1 PGNAAAVMKA
11 LEAVAKDSKKPLARL
26 HAIWGMRV
34 LRSDA
39 ALLAAEK
46 CLFELVRDRDP
57 EVRANAIKL
66 LGDWHPFST
75 TIPHPSTD
83 TAREGARKLLADPEP
98 RVRYF
103 AALAYGHIGP
113 VPQAI
118 TPGSEQ
124 AFFAPLFDLLKSNN
138 DADS

>member
-1 PGNAAAVMKA
+1 
-11 LEAVAKDSKKPLARL
+11 
-26 HAIWGMRV
+26 
-34 LRSDA
+34 A

-124 AFFAPLFDLLKSNN
+124 AFFAPLVDLLKSDN
-138 DADS
+138 DTDPYIRHAAVFGLTEAIRNPADLWNVWTQARAKYDVP